1 MKKIHLSK
9 PDLSFSLK
17 DINLSDKSV
26 FQFEEVLESYLSDKK
41 HVVALNSGTSAIHLA
56 LILAGVSNDD
66 EVLCQSF
73 TFVASANPIVYLG
86 AKPVFIDS
94 ETDTWN
100 LCPILLEKAI
110 LARIAKGIKPKAIIF
125 VHLYG
130 MPAKIEEITLVA
142 KKYNII
148 LIEDAAEALGSEY
161 KGKKCGT
168 FGDFGIISFNENK
181 VVTTFGG
188 GALIC
193 KNEEDKIRA
202 IYLARQAKEKYNY
215 YQHSEIGYNYRM
227 DKISASVGLYR
238 FKNIKQYIL
247 SRRKVHLF
255 YINLFDSIKG
265 VDVFNNFNEN
275 CFSNHWL
282 SCILIDEKYLGFSRD
297 DLIAQLDKDTIESRP
312 LWKPMHLQP
321 VFKECDYFGAS
332 VSENLFNNGL
342 CLPSGANLTE
352 NDLERIGT
360 SIKKFL

>member
-94 ETDTWN
+94 ETETWN

-110 LARIAKGIKPKAIIF
+110 LDRIAKGIKPKAIIF

-181 VVTTFGG
+181 ILTTFGG

-193 KNEEDKIRA
+193 KNEEDKLRA
-202 IYLARQAKEKYNY
+202 IYLASQAKEKYDY

-227 DKISASVGLYR
+227 DKISASVGL
-238 FKNIKQYIL
+238 
-247 SRRKVHLF
+247 S
-255 YINLFDSIKG
+255 
-265 VDVFNNFNEN
+265 
-275 CFSNHWL
+275 
-282 SCILIDEKYLGFSRD
+282 
-297 DLIAQLDKDTIESRP
+297 DLKI
-312 LWKPMHLQP
+312 
-321 VFKECDYFGAS
+321 
-332 VSENLFNNGL
+332 
-342 CLPSGANLTE
+342 
-352 NDLERIGT
+352 
-360 SIKKFL
+360 